1 MSQLVIKS
9 WHYGIILMVDRV
21 DRVDRVDKIEIEES
35 KLYK

>member
-9 WHYGIILMVDRV
+9 WHYGIILMVDK
-21 DRVDRVDKIEIEES
+21 VDKIEIEES

>member
-21 DRVDRVDKIEIEES
+21 DRVDKIEIEES

>member
-21 DRVDRVDKIEIEES
+21 DKIEIEES